1 MDRTTHMGHEHIRH
15 AHADAALSLAPCKSD
30 PFESLRSKGFD
41 EGFFFPFS
49 RRRRGKHARIRQVM
63 RLLLSWS
70 NNLCAKPNDRVYIYV
85 A

>member
-41 EGFFFPFS
+41 EFFVCFF
-49 RRRRGKHARIRQVM
+49 
-63 RLLLSWS
+63 
-70 NNLCAKPNDRVYIYV
+70 
-85 A
+85 